1 MGQAGE
7 AAERAEAMTR
17 QQIVD
22 RLRELALPM
31 DLQIELH
38 ASEDRKVV
46 TAEVYLGDKLIA
58 SKSRRARR
66 AFPRLN
72 KQNPSPTGH
81 GCPGRATFSNEMK
94 LVWLSRKEDEPNGT
108 MQ

>member
-1 MGQAGE
+1 
-7 AAERAEAMTR
+7 MTR

-22 RLRELALPM
+22 RLCELALPM

-58 SKSRRARR
+58 SKSAELAELFRDQTSKTR
-66 AFPRLN
+66 PR
-72 KQNPSPTGH
+72 QTTVVRGGPPSQK
-81 GCPGRATFSNEMK
+81 R
-94 LVWLSRKEDEPNGT
+94 
-108 MQ
+108 